1 MARHVQVDRANVSAR
16 KVSGGIV
23 AEKTGRRPGK
33 GARARRASGSPGPK
47 RRTSTAG
54 KIPAAAVS
62 PVTEEAIV
70 RPPAE
75 ARAADRFLPFIVG
88 VGASAG
94 GLEAFTE
101 LLSHLPDNTG
111 MAFVLIQHLDPSHES
126 HLTELLSKASKMP
139 VSEVKGET
147 RTEPNHV
154 YVIPPRCNLSILG
167 GVLRTP
173 PRPASGRNMPIDA
186 FLRALAADRGNSAA
200 GVVLSG
206 TASDG
211 TQGLQAIKT
220 AGGITFAQDMGT
232 AKFDSMPRSAIAA
245 GVADFVLPPAGI
257 ARQLVAIA
265 RGSQTPA
272 ESPQATEPPGDPQL
286 TRILQLVWNATGVD
300 FTNYKLGTLDRRIK
314 RRMSLRG
321 FEKMEDYCRDLEQ
334 NREEARALCENCL
347 ITVTAFFR
355 EPGVFEGL
363 KKKVFPALVENRG
376 PKDPIRIWV
385 PGCAT
390 GEEAYSIAI
399 CLIEFLEDAK
409 LSLPFEI
416 FATDISE
423 TAIERARSATYTG
436 TALAHVS
443 AGRLERFFASTER
456 GYQVAKTVRDAC
468 VFARH
473 NLAQDPPFSRLDLIS
488 CCNVLIYLGDVLQR
502 KIWSILHYALKP
514 TGFLVLG
521 PSESIGTLAESF
533 YQVDKAN
540 KIYCTRPAAV
550 TPALP
555 VGEGRRTE
563 ARVDPREKT
572 ADGRVLPDVL
582 READRLVLAE
592 HGPAGVVIDDR
603 MNIVQVRG
611 RTSPYLELSSGKPT
625 QSLLKMAR
633 EGLIA
638 GLGKAIRTAR
648 QSNAAAKADGFRI
661 EADGRLQDVAIRV
674 TPFLGSPSSKE
685 RHFLVLFEESAPAG
699 GPAKT
704 RRAAAPNA
712 GGSARLQREL
722 VATKEYLQ
730 SIVED
735 NATTLEELNAA
746 NEEAQAGNEE
756 LETAQEE
763 LESANEELNTLN
775 EELKISNVEF
785 SKVNRDLANL
795 LESISI
801 PLVMVGRDLRIRRF
815 TRAIEPML
823 NLIASDVGRSIT
835 DLQPQMELPDL
846 RRLLLD
852 AMEGSNRQPRDI
864 RDAHGRWY
872 SLRILPSRGAD
883 GKTDGA
889 VMMFIDIDAAKRG
902 LDFAEAIVE
911 TVREPLVILNQNL
924 QVLQANKTFYE
935 TFRAAREETEGRLIY
950 DLGNGQW
957 NIPKLREL
965 LENILPA
972 HATFRDF
979 EVTHEFEHVGRK
991 VMLLNAS
998 EVFNPNAQART
1009 ILLAIEDAT
1018 DRKEAEDALRTT
1030 NAELQHFAY
1039 ALTHDLQEPLRMVV
1053 NFTELLG
1060 REYAGKL
1067 GKEADQFISYSVEGA
1082 LRIEALL
1089 KALLAYWEVSGRE
1102 QDGFAPID
1110 CGAALAKA
1118 LLNLQV
1124 AIAESGAV
1132 VTSGPLPTVVAEE
1145 VMLIQLFQNLVSN
1158 SIKYRG
1164 EETPTI
1170 HISAEKDVEGWLFAV
1185 RDNGIGIDPQDARR
1199 LFGMFRRLHGNEIS
1213 GTGIG
1218 LALCKKIVE
1227 RKGGRIWVES
1237 EAGQGATFKF
1247 TVPNGHKKPTP
1258 RHVDSV

>member
-1 MARHVQVDRANVSAR
+1 VAKKTGKPRTGDSAR
-16 KVSGGIV
+16 
-23 AEKTGRRPGK
+23 
-33 GARARRASGSPGPK
+33 PK
-47 RRTSTAG
+47 RRTSPIGTTSKAD
-54 KIPAAAVS
+54 AV
-62 PVTEEAIV
+62 AV
-70 RPPAE
+70 RPVSE
-75 ARAADRFLPFIVG
+75 TRADGIFPLIVG

-101 LLSHLPDNTG
+101 LLSHLRDDTG
-111 MAFVLIQHLDPSHES
+111 LAFVLIQHLDPSHES
-126 HLTELLSKASKMP
+126 HLTELLSKASRMP
-139 VSEVKGET
+139 VSEVKGEI
-147 RTEPNHV
+147 RAEANHV
-154 YVIPPRCNLSILG
+154 YVIPPRCNLGISDGILQ
-167 GVLRTP
+167 TP
-173 PRPASGRNMPIDA
+173 PRPESGRNMPIDF
-186 FLRALAADRGNSAA
+186 FLRALAADRGSKAL

-211 TQGLQAIKT
+211 TLGLQAIQA
-220 AGGITFAQDMGT
+220 AGGTTFAQEMQT
-232 AKFDSMPRSAIAA
+232 AKYDGMPRSAIAA

-265 RGSQTPA
+265 RDSRVPI
-272 ESPQATEPPGDPQL
+272 EPREATEPPGQGEL
-286 TRILQLVWNATGVD
+286 ARILRLVRIATGVD
-300 FTNYKLGTLDRRIK
+300 FANYKHGTLARRIK

-321 FEKMEDYCRDLEQ
+321 FEKLEDYSRDLEQ
-334 NREEARALCENCL
+334 NREEANALCENCF

-355 EPGVFEGL
+355 EPAVFEEL
-363 KKKVFPALVENRG
+363 KNKVFPALVENRRSE
-376 PKDPIRIWV
+376 DPIRIWV

-399 CLIEFLEDAK
+399 SLKEFLDDAK
-409 LSLPFEI
+409 VSLPFEI

-423 TAIERARSATYTG
+423 TAIEKARSGTYTG
-436 TALAHVS
+436 GALARVS
-443 AGRLERFFASTER
+443 PQRLARFFTRTER
-456 GYQVAKTVRDAC
+456 GYQVAKSVRDVC

-502 KIWSILHYALKP
+502 KVWSVLHYALKP
-514 TGFLVLG
+514 AGFLVLG
-521 PSESIGTLAESF
+521 PAENVGTHSESF
-533 YQVDKAN
+533 HQVDKAH
-540 KIYCTRPAAV
+540 KIYCMRPTAN

-555 VGEGRRTE
+555 LIEGRRTE
-563 ARVDPREKT
+563 GHVDPRERI
-572 ADGRVLPDVL
+572 AEGRAGPDVL

-592 HGPAGVVIDDR
+592 YGPPGAIIDDE

-611 RTSPYLELSSGKPT
+611 RTAPYLELSPGEPT
-625 QSLLKMAR
+625 QNLLRMAC

-638 GLGKAIRTAR
+638 GLGKAIRSAGR
-648 QSNAAAKADGFRI
+648 RNAAATEDGFRI
-661 EADGRLQDVAIRV
+661 EDDGRLVDVTIKAI
-674 TPFLGSPSSKE
+674 PFAGPASK
-685 RHFLVLFEESAPAG
+685 RRYFLVLFEDAEPNG
-699 GPAKT
+699 GPMAMNKPAIQDHGAST
-704 RRAAAPNA
+704 RLR
-712 GGSARLQREL
+712 REL
-722 VATKEYLQ
+722 VATKEHLQ
-730 SIVED
+730 SIVQD
-735 NATTLEELNAA
+735 NASTMEELRAA
-746 NEEAQAGNEE
+746 NEEAQAANEE

-785 SKVNRDLANL
+785 SKVNRDLTNL

-852 AMEGSNRQPRDI
+852 AMEGGNRQPRDI

-872 SLRILPSRGAD
+872 SLRILPSVGPD
-883 GKTDGA
+883 GRTDGA
-889 VMMFIDIDAAKRG
+889 VLMLIDMDAAKRG

-924 QVLQANKTFYE
+924 RVLKANKAFYE
-935 TFRAAREETEGRLIY
+935 TFRAAREETEERLIY

-972 HATFRDF
+972 HSTFRDF
-979 EVTHEFEHVGRK
+979 EVTHDFEHVGRK

-998 EVFNPNAQART
+998 EIFNPNAQART

-1018 DRKEAEDALRTT
+1018 DRKQAEDALRRT
-1030 NAELQHFAY
+1030 NAELQHFAF

-1067 GKEADQFISYSVEGA
+1067 GGEADRFIAYSVEGA

-1089 KALLAYWEVSGRE
+1089 KALLAYWEVTERE
-1102 QDGFAPID
+1102 QNSFAEID
-1110 CGAALAKA
+1110 CSAVLAKA
-1118 LLNLQV
+1118 LLNLKA
-1124 AIAESGAV
+1124 AIAESGAII
-1132 VTSGPLPTVVAEE
+1132 TSDPLPTVVAEE
-1145 VMLIQLFQNLVSN
+1145 VMLLQLFQNLISN

-1164 EETPTI
+1164 EETPRI
-1170 HISAEKDVEGWLFAV
+1170 RVSAERDGAWWLIAV
-1185 RDNGIGIDPQDARR
+1185 RDNGVGIDPQDTDRV
-1199 LFGMFRRLHGNEIS
+1199 FGMFKRLHGSEIP

-1227 RKGGRIWVES
+1227 RQGGRIWVES
-1237 EAGQGATFKF
+1237 ETGRGATFKF
-1247 TVPNGHKKPTP
+1247 TISARRPETAL
-1258 RHVDSV
+1258 RR